1 MFRVQI
7 NWGNRKEIIVA
18 HNQETLDKL
27 LSWHNDKPKGQ
38 GYCRVK
44 LLEAAE

>member
-7 NWGNRKEIIVA
+7 NWGNRKEIVVA
-18 HNQETLDKL
+18 GDQATLDKL
-27 LSWHNDKPKGQ
+27 LAWHNDKPKGN